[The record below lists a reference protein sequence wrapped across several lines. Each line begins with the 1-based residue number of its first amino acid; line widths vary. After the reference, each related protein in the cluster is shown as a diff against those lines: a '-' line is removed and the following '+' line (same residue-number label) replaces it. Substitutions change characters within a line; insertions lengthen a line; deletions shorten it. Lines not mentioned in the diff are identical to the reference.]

1 MRTVN
6 TQFAETVGPV
16 KIQIHGQ
23 DGDMTDFHGLT
34 HRRRKSGE
42 PDVAN
47 FERGQT
53 DQLVKFE
60 INLRFIIFLDFSF
73 TMRLMLD
80 G

>member
-53 DQLVKFE
+53 DQ
-60 INLRFIIFLDFSF
+60 
-73 TMRLMLD
+73 
-80 G
+80 